1 MSKFSFSGPNGE
13 VYDVQGPSGATVEQA
28 KAIFDQQINTGGLTG
43 IPIGGLVNA
52 VTQATGGLS
61 SAIAQIG
68 PAAFAQVQQLAN
80 TVNLPDLRGMPIPN
94 PIGVAD
100 FVGTSVRQLSIG
112 SIGPAQVQGLIAQTG
127 ASVGQAAAA
136 ITNSKGLGK
145 FGLSADQLQLSGLIK
160 PGLAEQINLDPSKF
174 NSILASPT
182 SWTGRLGVTDLSSVL
197 GNERLQTTVQQG
209 LMNVNFDQLKQVGA
223 ISGTEIASQL
233 GPLLNNATKFGLGNA
248 TEWLKTAP
256 SLGSLGSLVSGG
268 GIGGALG
275 SLGSLVSGG
284 GAPAALIS
292 QMNNFA
298 KSAEFAQAFAGL
310 NTDISGGGNPLE
322 AGVQAVKGF
331 SNTVNRSNLNEAVKK
346 VIGNSKI
353 SVPDFAS
360 PGTS

>member
-1 MSKFSFSGPNGE
+1 MSKFSFTGPNGE
-13 VYDVQGPSGATVEQA
+13 VYDVEGPSGATVEQA
-28 KAIFDQQINTGGLTG
+28 RAIFDQQISTGGLTG
-43 IPIGGLVNA
+43 IPVGGLVNA

-68 PAAFAQVQQLAN
+68 PASFAQAQQLGSAI
-80 TVNLPDLRGMPIPN
+80 NLPDLRGMPIPN
-94 PIGVAD
+94 PIGVSD
-100 FVGTSVRQLSIG
+100 FVKTTVSQQNIG
-112 SIGPAQVQGLIAQTG
+112 AINPAQIQGLIAQTST
-127 ASVGQAAAA
+127 SVGQAASA
-136 ITNSKGLGK
+136 ITNTKGLGK
-145 FGLSADQLQLSGLIK
+145 FGLNADQLQLSGLIK

-174 NSILASPT
+174 TSILSSPT
-182 SWTGRLGVTDLSSVL
+182 SWTGKSGATDLTSVL

-223 ISGTEIASQL
+223 ISGTEAASQL
-233 GPLLNNATKFGLGNA
+233 GPLLNNSTKFGLGNA

-256 SLGSLGSLVSGG
+256 SLGSLGSLVSGS
-268 GIGGALG
+268 GISGLLAGAA
-275 SLGSLVSGG
+275 G

-310 NTDISGGGNPLE
+310 NADISGGGNPLE
-322 AGVQAVKGF
+322 AGVQAAKGF
-331 SNTVNRSNLNEAVKK
+331 TNTVNRSNLNEAVKK

-353 SVPDFAS
+353 SVPDFAP

>member
-1 MSKFSFSGPNGE
+1 MSKFSFTGPNGE
-13 VYDVQGPSGATVEQA
+13 VYDVEGPSGATVEQA
-28 KAIFDQQINTGGLTG
+28 RAIFDQQISTGGLTG
-43 IPIGGLVNA
+43 IPVGGLVNA

-68 PAAFAQVQQLAN
+68 PASFAQAQQLGSAI
-80 TVNLPDLRGMPIPN
+80 NLPDLRGMPIPN
-94 PIGVAD
+94 PIGVSD
-100 FVGTSVRQLSIG
+100 FVKTTVSQQNIG
-112 SIGPAQVQGLIAQTG
+112 AINPAQIQGLIAQTST
-127 ASVGQAAAA
+127 SVGQAASA
-136 ITNSKGLGK
+136 ITNTKGLGK
-145 FGLSADQLQLSGLIK
+145 FGLNADQLQLSGLIK

-174 NSILASPT
+174 TSILSSPT
-182 SWTGRLGVTDLSSVL
+182 SWTGKSGATDLTSVL

-223 ISGTEIASQL
+223 ISGTEAASQL
-233 GPLLNNATKFGLGNA
+233 GPLLNNSTKFGLGNA

-256 SLGSLGSLVSGG
+256 SLGSLGSLVSGS
-268 GIGGALG
+268 GISGLLAGAA
-275 SLGSLVSGG
+275 G

-310 NTDISGGGNPLE
+310 NADISGGGNPLE
-322 AGVQAVKGF
+322 AGVQAAKGF
-331 SNTVNRSNLNEAVKK
+331 TNTVNRSNLNEAVKK

-353 SVPDFAS
+353 SVPDFTP

>member
-1 MSKFSFSGPNGE
+1 MSKFSFTGPNGE
-13 VYDVQGPSGATVEQA
+13 VYEVEGPSGATVEQA
-28 KAIFDQQINTGGLTG
+28 RAIFDQQISTGGLTG
-43 IPIGGLVNA
+43 IPVGGLVNA

-61 SAIAQIG
+61 AAIAQIG
-68 PAAFAQVQQLAN
+68 PASFAQAQQLGSAI
-80 TVNLPDLRGMPIPN
+80 NLPDLRGMPIPN
-94 PIGVAD
+94 PIGVSD
-100 FVGTSVRQLSIG
+100 FVGTTVSQQNIG
-112 SIGPAQVQGLIAQTG
+112 SINPAQIQGLIAQTST
-127 ASVGQAAAA
+127 SVGQAASA
-136 ITNSKGLGK
+136 ITNTKGLGK
-145 FGLSADQLQLSGLIK
+145 FGLNADQLQLSGLIK

-174 NSILASPT
+174 TSILSSPT
-182 SWTGRLGVTDLSSVL
+182 SWTGKSGATDLTSVL

-223 ISGTEIASQL
+223 ISGTEAASQL

-256 SLGSLGSLVSGG
+256 SLGSLGSLVSGS
-268 GIGGALG
+268 GISGLLAGGA
-275 SLGSLVSGG
+275 G

-310 NTDISGGGNPLE
+310 NADISGGGNPLE
-322 AGVQAVKGF
+322 AGVQAPKGF
-331 SNTVNRSNLNEAVKK
+331 TNTVNRSNLNEAVKK

-353 SVPDFAS
+353 SVPDFAP

>member
-1 MSKFSFSGPNGE
+1 MSKFSFTGPNGE
-13 VYDVQGPSGATVEQA
+13 VYEVEGPSGATVEQA
-28 KAIFDQQINTGGLTG
+28 RAIFDQQISTGGLTG
-43 IPIGGLVNA
+43 IPVGGLVNA

-61 SAIAQIG
+61 AAIAQIG
-68 PAAFAQVQQLAN
+68 PASFAQAQQLGSAI
-80 TVNLPDLRGMPIPN
+80 NLPDLRGMPIPN
-94 PIGVAD
+94 PIGVSD
-100 FVGTSVRQLSIG
+100 FVGTTVSQQNIG
-112 SIGPAQVQGLIAQTG
+112 SINPAQIQGLIAQTST
-127 ASVGQAAAA
+127 SVGQAASA
-136 ITNSKGLGK
+136 ITNTKGLGK
-145 FGLSADQLQLSGLIK
+145 FGLNADQLQLSGLIK

-174 NSILASPT
+174 TSILSSPT
-182 SWTGRLGVTDLSSVL
+182 SWTGKSGATDLTSVL

-223 ISGTEIASQL
+223 ISGTEVASQL

-256 SLGSLGSLVSGG
+256 SLGSLGSLVSGS
-268 GIGGALG
+268 GISGLLAGAA
-275 SLGSLVSGG
+275 G

-310 NTDISGGGNPLE
+310 NADISGGGNPLE
-322 AGVQAVKGF
+322 AGVQAAKGF
-331 SNTVNRSNLNEAVKK
+331 TNTVNRSNLNEAVKK

-353 SVPDFAS
+353 SVPDFAP

>member
-1 MSKFSFSGPNGE
+1 MSKFSFTGPNGE
-13 VYDVQGPSGATVEQA
+13 VYEVEGPSGATVEQA
-28 KAIFDQQINTGGLTG
+28 RAIFDQQINTGGLTG
-43 IPIGGLVNA
+43 IPVGGLVNA

-61 SAIAQIG
+61 AAIAQIG
-68 PAAFAQVQQLAN
+68 PASFAQAQQLGSAI
-80 TVNLPDLRGMPIPN
+80 NLPDLRGMPIPN
-94 PIGVAD
+94 PIGVSD
-100 FVGTSVRQLSIG
+100 FVGTTVSQQNIG
-112 SIGPAQVQGLIAQTG
+112 SINPAQIQGLIAQTST
-127 ASVGQAAAA
+127 SVGQAASA
-136 ITNSKGLGK
+136 ITNTKGLGK
-145 FGLSADQLQLSGLIK
+145 FGLNADQLQLSGLIK

-174 NSILASPT
+174 TSILSSPT
-182 SWTGRLGVTDLSSVL
+182 SWTGKSGATDLTSVL

-223 ISGTEIASQL
+223 ISGTEVASQL

-256 SLGSLGSLVSGG
+256 SLGSLGSLVSGS
-268 GIGGALG
+268 GISGLLAGAA
-275 SLGSLVSGG
+275 G

-310 NTDISGGGNPLE
+310 NADISGGGNPLE
-322 AGVQAVKGF
+322 AGVQAAKGF
-331 SNTVNRSNLNEAVKK
+331 TNTVNRSNLNEAVKK

-353 SVPDFAS
+353 SVPDFAP

>member
-1 MSKFSFSGPNGE
+1 MSKFSFTGPNGE
-13 VYDVQGPSGATVEQA
+13 VYEVEGPSGATVEQA
-28 KAIFDQQINTGGLTG
+28 RAIFDQQISTGGLTG
-43 IPIGGLVNA
+43 IPVGGLVNA

-61 SAIAQIG
+61 AAIAQIG
-68 PAAFAQVQQLAN
+68 PASFAQAQQLGSAI
-80 TVNLPDLRGMPIPN
+80 NLPDLRGMPIPN
-94 PIGVAD
+94 PIGVSD
-100 FVGTSVRQLSIG
+100 FVGTTVSQQNIG
-112 SIGPAQVQGLIAQTG
+112 AINPAQIQGLIAQTST
-127 ASVGQAAAA
+127 SVGQAASA
-136 ITNSKGLGK
+136 ITNTKGLGK
-145 FGLSADQLQLSGLIK
+145 FGLNADQLQLSGLIK

-174 NSILASPT
+174 TSILSSPT
-182 SWTGRLGVTDLSSVL
+182 SWTGKSGATDLTSVL

-223 ISGTEIASQL
+223 ISGTEVASQL

-256 SLGSLGSLVSGG
+256 SLGSLGSLVSGS
-268 GIGGALG
+268 GISGLLAGAA
-275 SLGSLVSGG
+275 G

-310 NTDISGGGNPLE
+310 NADISGGGNPLE
-322 AGVQAVKGF
+322 AGVQAAKGF
-331 SNTVNRSNLNEAVKK
+331 TNTVNRSNLNEAVKK

-353 SVPDFAS
+353 SVPDFAP

>member
-1 MSKFSFSGPNGE
+1 MSKFSFTGPNGE
-13 VYDVQGPSGATVEQA
+13 VYDVEGPSGATVEQA
-28 KAIFDQQINTGGLTG
+28 RAIFDRQISTGGLTG
-43 IPIGGLVNA
+43 IPVGGLVNA

-68 PAAFAQVQQLAN
+68 PASFAQAQQLGS
-80 TVNLPDLRGMPIPN
+80 TINLPDLRGMPIPN
-94 PIGVAD
+94 PIGVSD
-100 FVGTSVRQLSIG
+100 FVGTTVSQQGIG
-112 SIGPAQVQGLIAQTG
+112 SINPAQIQGLIAQTST
-127 ASVGQAAAA
+127 SVGQAASA
-136 ITNSKGLGK
+136 ITNTKGLGK
-145 FGLSADQLQLSGLIK
+145 FGLNADQLQLSGLIK

-174 NSILASPT
+174 TSILSSPT
-182 SWTGRLGVTDLSSVL
+182 SWTGKSGATDLTSVL

-223 ISGTEIASQL
+223 ISGTEAASQL

-256 SLGSLGSLVSGG
+256 SLGSLGSLVSGS
-268 GIGGALG
+268 GIGGLLAG
-275 SLGSLVSGG
+275 GAG

-310 NTDISGGGNPLE
+310 NVDISGGGNPLE
-322 AGVQAVKGF
+322 AGVQAAKGF
-331 SNTVNRSNLNEAVKK
+331 TNTVNRSNLNEAVKK

-353 SVPDFAS
+353 SVPDFAP

>member
-1 MSKFSFSGPNGE
+1 MSKFSFTGPNGE
-13 VYDVQGPSGATVEQA
+13 VYDVEGPSGATVEQA
-28 KAIFDQQINTGGLTG
+28 RAIFDQQISTGGLTG
-43 IPIGGLVNA
+43 IPIGSLVNA

-61 SAIAQIG
+61 AAIAQIG
-68 PAAFAQVQQLAN
+68 PASLAQALQLGS
-80 TVNLPDLRGMPIPN
+80 TINLPDLRGMPIPN
-94 PIGVAD
+94 PIGVSD
-100 FVGTSVRQLSIG
+100 FVKTTVGQQNIG
-112 SIGPAQVQGLIAQTG
+112 SINPAQIQGLIAQTST
-127 ASVGQAAAA
+127 SVGQAASA
-136 ITNSKGLGK
+136 ITNTKGLGK
-145 FGLSADQLQLSGLIK
+145 FGLNADQLQLSGLIK

-174 NSILASPT
+174 TSILSSPT
-182 SWTGRLGVTDLSSVL
+182 SWTGKLGATDLTSVL

-223 ISGTEIASQL
+223 ISGTEVASQL

-256 SLGSLGSLVSGG
+256 SLGSLGSLGSLVSGG
-268 GIGGALG
+268 GIGGLLAG
-275 SLGSLVSGG
+275 GAG

-310 NTDISGGGNPLE
+310 NADISGGGNPLE
-322 AGVQAVKGF
+322 AGVQAAKGF
-331 SNTVNRSNLNEAVKK
+331 TNTVNRSNLNEAVKK

-353 SVPDFAS
+353 SVPDFAP

>member
-1 MSKFSFSGPNGE
+1 MSKFSFTGPNGE
-13 VYDVQGPSGATVEQA
+13 VYDVEGPSGATVEQA
-28 KAIFDQQINTGGLTG
+28 RAIFDQQISTGGLTG
-43 IPIGGLVNA
+43 IPVGGLVNA

-68 PAAFAQVQQLAN
+68 PASFAQAQQLGSAI
-80 TVNLPDLRGMPIPN
+80 NLPDLRGMPIPN
-94 PIGVAD
+94 PIGVSD
-100 FVGTSVRQLSIG
+100 FVKTTVSQQNIG
-112 SIGPAQVQGLIAQTG
+112 AINPAQIQGLIAQTST
-127 ASVGQAAAA
+127 SVGQAASA
-136 ITNSKGLGK
+136 ITNTKGLGK
-145 FGLSADQLQLSGLIK
+145 FGLNADQLQLSGLIK

-174 NSILASPT
+174 TSILSSPT
-182 SWTGRLGVTDLSSVL
+182 SWTGKSGATDLTSVL

-209 LMNVNFDQLKQVGA
+209 LMKVNFDQLKQVGA
-223 ISGTEIASQL
+223 ISGTEAASQL

-256 SLGSLGSLVSGG
+256 SLGSLGSLVSGS
-268 GIGGALG
+268 GISGLLAGAA
-275 SLGSLVSGG
+275 G

-310 NTDISGGGNPLE
+310 NADISGGGNPLE
-322 AGVQAVKGF
+322 AGVQAAKGF
-331 SNTVNRSNLNEAVKK
+331 TNTVNRSNLNEAVKK

-353 SVPDFAS
+353 SVPDFAP

>member
-1 MSKFSFSGPNGE
+1 MSKFSFTGPNGE
-13 VYDVQGPSGATVEQA
+13 VYEVEGPSGATVEQA
-28 KAIFDQQINTGGLTG
+28 RAIFDQQISTGGLTG
-43 IPIGGLVNA
+43 IPVGGLVNA

-68 PAAFAQVQQLAN
+68 PASFAQAQQLGSAI
-80 TVNLPDLRGMPIPN
+80 NLPDLRGMPIPN
-94 PIGVAD
+94 PIGVSD
-100 FVGTSVRQLSIG
+100 FVKTTVSQQNIG
-112 SIGPAQVQGLIAQTG
+112 AINPAQIQGLIAQTST
-127 ASVGQAAAA
+127 SVGQAASA
-136 ITNSKGLGK
+136 ITNTKGLGK
-145 FGLSADQLQLSGLIK
+145 FGLNADQLQLSGLIK

-174 NSILASPT
+174 TSILSSPT
-182 SWTGRLGVTDLSSVL
+182 SWTGKSGATDLTSVL

-223 ISGTEIASQL
+223 ISGTEAASQL
-233 GPLLNNATKFGLGNA
+233 GPLLNNSTKFGLGNA

-256 SLGSLGSLVSGG
+256 SLGSLGSLVSGS
-268 GIGGALG
+268 GISGLLAGAA
-275 SLGSLVSGG
+275 G

-310 NTDISGGGNPLE
+310 NADISGGGNPLE
-322 AGVQAVKGF
+322 AGVQAAKGF
-331 SNTVNRSNLNEAVKK
+331 TNTVNRSNLNEAVKK

-353 SVPDFAS
+353 SVPDFTP